1 MLINEWICEE
11 QRRTGAYY
19 FYIIFLAFPVFRAVG
34 STLQEQ
40 DMPVSVYFTQLI
52 LGVSAEEQFFI
63 ILLEFG
69 WHHDGL
75 IRFAIAIQEP
85 IVPECITCM

>member
-1 MLINEWICEE
+1 
-11 QRRTGAYY
+11 
-19 FYIIFLAFPVFRAVG
+19 
-34 STLQEQ
+34 
-40 DMPVSVYFTQLI
+40 MPVSVYFTQLI

>member
-1 MLINEWICEE
+1 MARSDWRISEIMLINEWICEE

-19 FYIIFLAFPVFRAVG
+19 FLAFPVFRAVG

-52 LGVSAEEQFFI
+52 LGVSAEEQFFYYT
-63 ILLEFG
+63 
-69 WHHDGL
+69 
-75 IRFAIAIQEP
+75 A
-85 IVPECITCM
+85 

>member
-1 MLINEWICEE
+1 MARSDWRISEIIISEIMLINEWICEE

-52 LGVSAEEQFFI
+52 LGVSAEEQFFYYT
-63 ILLEFG
+63 
-69 WHHDGL
+69 
-75 IRFAIAIQEP
+75 A
-85 IVPECITCM
+85 

>member
-19 FYIIFLAFPVFRAVG
+19 FYIIFIYFLAFPVFRAVG

-52 LGVSAEEQFFI
+52 LGVSAEEQFFYYT
-63 ILLEFG
+63 
-69 WHHDGL
+69 
-75 IRFAIAIQEP
+75 A
-85 IVPECITCM
+85 